1 MSILRLIKILF
12 LLLAGTLVV
21 LALGQGVFRAT
32 RGEKSVPVETSP
44 AKSRQHV
51 IDRAGVIP
59 PHDLPR
65 FEQYMGH
72 ILRESGIDLRIAFV
86 SGTGGKS
93 IEQFAAEMMDQ
104 LQIGGRGQQERG
116 TLLLYDVSGKRLKV
130 EVGYGLEA
138 WFPDAF
144 VSYLVEDHARMH
156 FSSGDLSLGLRL
168 MLRLLQH
175 RIREAVIGND
185 FDPRVLERMRPLTH
199 QSGGAGVSKA
209 VGLGDG
215 ASPRPAAAAVDPRAF
230 PAGDTPADAHS
241 TYLAWLSRWPLSP
254 DVELFTPESRR
265 YIAALPLS
273 PAYAEFILMGEYGKS
288 YRIVEKD
295 DLALLYFTGTPLVS
309 PHFLRRA
316 EGRWQMDIVAEVAN
330 SREHVGGEYTWAW
343 SGESDAY
350 TAAFGDRLAMIKGY
364 KRIADGDNRPLRIRG
379 GK

>member
-1 MSILRLIKILF
+1 MNILRLLKA
-12 LLLAGTLVV
+12 LLMLLVGVLAV
-21 LALGQGVFRAT
+21 LALGQGLFRAS
-32 RGEKSVPVETSP
+32 RGEKSLPGAASP
-44 AKSRQHV
+44 ATPRQHV
-51 IDRAGVIP
+51 LDRARVIP
-59 PHDLPR
+59 PADLAH
-65 FEQYMGH
+65 FEQYLGH

-86 SGTGGKS
+86 PGTGGKA
-93 IEQFAAEMMDQ
+93 IEQFAADMMDR
-104 LQIGGRGQQERG
+104 LGIGGRGEQERG
-116 TLLLYDVSGKRLKV
+116 VLLLYDVSARRMKV

-144 VSYLVEDHARMH
+144 VSYLVEDHMRMH
-156 FSSGDLSLGLRL
+156 FSSGEPSLGLRL

-215 ASPRPAAAAVDPRAF
+215 GSPRPAAVAVDPRAF
-230 PAGDTPADAHS
+230 PAGDTPADAHAI
-241 TYLAWLSRWPLSP
+241 YLAWLSRWPLSP

-288 YRIVEKD
+288 YRVVEKD
-295 DLALLYFTGTPLVS
+295 GLAMLYFTGTPLVS
-309 PHFLRRA
+309 PHFFRRA
-316 EGRWQMDIVAEVAN
+316 DGRWQMDIVAEVAH

-343 SGESDAY
+343 RGEDGPY
-350 TAAFGDRLAMIKGY
+350 TAAFGDRLAVIKGY
-364 KRIADGDNRPLRIRG
+364 RRVADGDNRPLRIRG

>member
-1 MSILRLIKILF
+1 MGLLRLIRALF
-12 LLLAGTLVV
+12 LMLAGTLVV
-21 LALGQGVFRAT
+21 LAIGQGLFRAAQ
-32 RGEKSVPVETSP
+32 GENSIPVEPSP
-44 AKSRQHV
+44 TQPRQHV
-51 IDRAGVIP
+51 IDRTGALP

-65 FEQYMGH
+65 FEQYLGN

-86 SGTGGKS
+86 PDTGGKAV
-93 IEQFAAEMMDQ
+93 EQLAADMMDQ
-104 LQIGGRGQQERG
+104 LGIGGRGEQERG
-116 TLLLYDVSGKRLKV
+116 VLLLYDLSARRLKV

-156 FSSGDLSLGLRL
+156 FSSGEPSLGLRL

-199 QSGGAGVSKA
+199 QSGGAGASRVVA
-209 VGLGDG
+209 IGDG
-215 ASPRPAAAAVDPRAF
+215 ARPRPAAAAVNSHAF
-230 PAGDTPADAHS
+230 PAGETPADTYS

-254 DVELFTPESRR
+254 DVDLFTPESRR

-273 PAYAEFILMGEYGKS
+273 PAYSEFILMGEYGKS
-288 YRIVEKD
+288 YRVVEKD
-295 DLALLYFTGTPLVS
+295 GLAMLYFTGTPFVS
-309 PHFLRRA
+309 PHFLRRV
-316 EGRWQMDIVAEVAN
+316 EDRWQMDIVAEVAH

-343 SGESDAY
+343 RGEGDAF
-350 TAAFGDRLAMIKGY
+350 TTAFGDRLMTIKGY